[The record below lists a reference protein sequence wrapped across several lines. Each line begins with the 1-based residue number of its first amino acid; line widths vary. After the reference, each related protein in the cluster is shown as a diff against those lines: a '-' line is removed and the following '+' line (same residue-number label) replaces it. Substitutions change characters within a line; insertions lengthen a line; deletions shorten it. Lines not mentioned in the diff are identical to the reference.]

1 MLKMYPLVIFLVT
14 IISGIVGGVLAMILA
29 VPLTAI
35 AIQLSHHLQQEGVFL
50 EDGPETL
57 PQQR

>member
-1 MLKMYPLVIFLVT
+1 
-14 IISGIVGGVLAMILA
+14 MILA

-35 AIQLSHHLQQEGVFL
+35 AIQLSHHLQQEGVFS